1 MNKASFDKKVKKQL
15 WFLNKKE
22 KQALDQR
29 LSSISDDDSVNLNK
43 PVTFANAYLRQNV
56 FRNKETK
63 SYSMFVT
70 LVVMMFAYVAYV
82 ALLGLFLFGLITS
95 LSGVQFFINPKVDL
109 STTVVILTIIGA
121 ILLMIVSIY
130 FIKVVTSYFTKKLL
144 EIKFNSK

>member
-43 PVTFANAYLRQNV
+43 PVTFANVYLRQNV

-70 LVVMMFAYVAYV
+70 LVVMMFAYVA
-82 ALLGLFLFGLITS
+82 LLGLFLFGLITS
-95 LSGVQFFINPKVDL
+95 LSGVQFFVSPKVDL

-121 ILLMIVSIY
+121 ILLMFASIY
-130 FIKVVTSYFTKKLL
+130 FIKIVTSYFTKKLL

>member
-63 SYSMFVT
+63 SYSMFCYISSDDVC
-70 LVVMMFAYVAYV
+70 LCC
-82 ALLGLFLFGLITS
+82 
-95 LSGVQFFINPKVDL
+95 FIRFVFIWANYK
-109 STTVVILTIIGA
+109 SIWRTI
-121 ILLMIVSIY
+121 
-130 FIKVVTSYFTKKLL
+130 FR
-144 EIKFNSK
+144 

>member
-43 PVTFANAYLRQNV
+43 PVTFVNAYLRQNV

-70 LVVMMFAYVAYV
+70 LVVMMFAYVA
-82 ALLGLFLFGLITS
+82 LLGLFLFGLITS
-95 LSGVQFFINPKVDL
+95 LSGVQFFVSPKVDL

-130 FIKVVTSYFTKKLL
+130 FIKIVTSYFTKKLL

>member
-1 MNKASFDKKVKKQL
+1 M
-15 WFLNKKE
+15 
-22 KQALDQR
+22 
-29 LSSISDDDSVNLNK
+29 SSISDDDSVNLNK

-70 LVVMMFAYVAYV
+70 LVVMMFAYVA
-82 ALLGLFLFGLITS
+82 LLGLFLFGLITS
-95 LSGVQFFINPKVDL
+95 LSGVQFFVSPKVDL

-130 FIKVVTSYFTKKLL
+130 FIKIVTSYFTKKLL

>member
-29 LSSISDDDSVNLNK
+29 LSSITDKDNVNFNK
-43 PVTFANAYLRQNV
+43 PITFANAYLRENV
-56 FRNKETK
+56 FRSKETK
-63 SYSMFVT
+63 SYSIFVT
-70 LVVMMFAYVAYV
+70 LVVMMFAYV

-95 LSGVQFFINPKVDL
+95 LSGVQFFVNPKVEL
-109 STTVVILTIIGA
+109 STTFVILTIIGA

-130 FIKVVTSYFTKKLL
+130 LIKITTSYFTKKLL
-144 EIKFNSK
+144 EHKFNGH

>member
-29 LSSISDDDSVNLNK
+29 LSSISDDNSVNLNK
-43 PVTFANAYLRQNV
+43 PVIFANAYLRQHV

-70 LVVMMFAYVAYV
+70 LVVMMFAYVA
-82 ALLGLFLFGLITS
+82 LLGLFLFGLITS
-95 LSGVQFFINPKVDL
+95 LSGVQFFVSPKVDL

-130 FIKVVTSYFTKKLL
+130 FIKIVTSYFTKKLL

>member
-43 PVTFANAYLRQNV
+43 PVTFANDYLRQNV

-70 LVVMMFAYVAYV
+70 LVVMMFAYVA
-82 ALLGLFLFGLITS
+82 LLGLFLFGLITS
-95 LSGVQFFINPKVDL
+95 LSGVQFFVSPKVDL

>member
-1 MNKASFDKKVKKQL
+1 MNKASFDKKLKAIMV
-15 WFLNKKE
+15 LNKKE

-70 LVVMMFAYVAYV
+70 LVVMMFAYVA
-82 ALLGLFLFGLITS
+82 LLGLFYLG
-95 LSGVQFFINPKVDL
+95 
-109 STTVVILTIIGA
+109 
-121 ILLMIVSIY
+121 
-130 FIKVVTSYFTKKLL
+130 
-144 EIKFNSK
+144 

>member
-1 MNKASFDKKVKKQL
+1 
-15 WFLNKKE
+15 
-22 KQALDQR
+22 
-29 LSSISDDDSVNLNK
+29 
-43 PVTFANAYLRQNV
+43 
-56 FRNKETK
+56 KETK

-70 LVVMMFAYVAYV
+70 LVVMMFAYV

-95 LSGVQFFINPKVDL
+95 LSGVQFFVSPKVDL

-130 FIKVVTSYFTKKLL
+130 FIKIVTSYFTKKLL

>member
-29 LSSISDDDSVNLNK
+29 LSSITDKDNVNFNK
-43 PVTFANAYLRQNV
+43 PITFANMYLRENV
-56 FRNKETK
+56 FRSKETK
-63 SYSMFVT
+63 SYSIFVT
-70 LVVMMFAYVAYV
+70 LVVMMFAYV

-95 LSGVQFFINPKVDL
+95 LSGVQFFVNPKVDL

-121 ILLMIVSIY
+121 ILLMLVSIY
-130 FIKVVTSYFTKKLL
+130 LIKITTSYFTKKLL
-144 EIKFNSK
+144 EHKFNGH

>member
-43 PVTFANAYLRQNV
+43 PVTFANAYLRKNV

-70 LVVMMFAYVAYV
+70 LVVMMFAYVA
-82 ALLGLFLFGLITS
+82 LLGLFLFGLITS
-95 LSGVQFFINPKVDL
+95 LSGVQFFVSPKVDL

-130 FIKVVTSYFTKKLL
+130 FIKIVTSYFTKKLL

>member
-29 LSSISDDDSVNLNK
+29 LSSITDKDNVNFNK
-43 PVTFANAYLRQNV
+43 PITFANGYLRENV
-56 FRNKETK
+56 FRSKETK
-63 SYSMFVT
+63 SYSVFVT
-70 LVVMMFAYVAYV
+70 LVVMMFAYV

-95 LSGVQFFINPKVDL
+95 LSGVQFFVNPKPKVEL

-121 ILLMIVSIY
+121 ILLMLVSIY
-130 FIKVVTSYFTKKLL
+130 LIKITTSYFTKKLL
-144 EIKFNSK
+144 EHKFNGH

>member
-43 PVTFANAYLRQNV
+43 PVTFANACLRQNV

-70 LVVMMFAYVAYV
+70 LVVMMFAYVA
-82 ALLGLFLFGLITS
+82 LLGLFLFGLITS
-95 LSGVQFFINPKVDL
+95 LSGVQFFVSPKVDL

-130 FIKVVTSYFTKKLL
+130 FIKIVTSYFTKKLL